1 MSERL
6 AIFAEGLFAKHSGKT
21 AHGVIRYGNRDVVA
35 VIDSTCA
42 GRTANEVEPF
52 ALHPAPIVATLD
64 EAIEYGAE
72 SLLIGVAPT
81 GRQARSRMAANAYS
95 SDKGWALARGR
106 PAHPAPG
113 RSRAERRS

>member
-1 MSERL
+1 MSEKL
-6 AIFAEGLFAKHSGKT
+6 AIFAEGLFAKHTGKT

-64 EAIEYGAE
+64 EAIELRRGEPADRCGA
-72 SLLIGVAPT
+72 A
-81 GRQARSRMAANAYS
+81 GRQARSGLAARTA
-95 SDKGWALARGR
+95 GTR
-106 PAHPAPG
+106 
-113 RSRAERRS
+113 